1 LELVLVRVLGSSM
14 DHFDFLVHLTV
25 LVRSL
30 LLEPEP
36 ELELEL
42 EVWAHDCF
50 VTSCS
55 DLDLETGEFECL
67 G

>member
-1 LELVLVRVLGSSM
+1 LELVLVRVLGSST
-14 DHFDFLVHLTV
+14 DHFDSLVHLTV
-25 LVRSL
+25 LVGSL
-30 LLEPEP
+30 LL